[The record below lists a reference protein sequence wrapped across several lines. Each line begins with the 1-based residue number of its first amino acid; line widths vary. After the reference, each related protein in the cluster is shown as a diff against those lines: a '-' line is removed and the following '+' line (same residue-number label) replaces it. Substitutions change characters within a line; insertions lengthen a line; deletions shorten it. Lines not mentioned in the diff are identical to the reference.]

1 MESKQFLKEIL
12 DGNQEAIIKL
22 KQSSLFAND
31 KRYKELIGGG
41 SGANIKVLAMNLG
54 HRFDCWVSNKET
66 GHGTKVTKEDYEK
79 YFKNRCVKITMDLTK
94 G

>member
-54 HRFDCWVSNKET
+54 HRFDCWVSNSDT
-66 GHGTKVTKEDYEK
+66 GYCTKVIKADYEK
-79 YFKNRCVKITMDLTK
+79 YLKHRCQKITMDLSK